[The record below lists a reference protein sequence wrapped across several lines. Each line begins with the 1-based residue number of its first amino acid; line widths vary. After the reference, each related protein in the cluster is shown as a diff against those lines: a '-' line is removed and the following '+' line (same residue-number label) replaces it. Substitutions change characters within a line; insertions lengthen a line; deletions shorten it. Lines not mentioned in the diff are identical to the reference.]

1 MAREPKVCSCIRRAI
16 HASSAS
22 RSRRRALCQFLP
34 VPAKGRPAS
43 RVCLAKLFP
52 GILQVLPHRLHPR
65 LQGVLLRPQLGQL
78 GLLTGQVGLQGLP
91 AALLLRQ
98 VCLGPLGP
106 GFIGPHP
113 VPEKFHP
120 LTVVPELGFVVL
132 ELGP

>member
-1 MAREPKVCSCIRRAI
+1 MPPPPPVPGAGT
-16 HASSAS
+16 
-22 RSRRRALCQFLP
+22 LP
-34 VPAKGRPAS
+34 VPPGPGEGRLPS

>member
-1 MAREPKVCSCIRRAI
+1 MPPPPPVPGAGT
-16 HASSAS
+16 
-22 RSRRRALCQFLP
+22 LP
-34 VPAKGRPAS
+34 VPPGPGEGPPAKPSLPGEA
-43 RVCLAKLFP
+43 VP

>member
-1 MAREPKVCSCIRRAI
+1 MLLHPQGHPCLLRLPFPAP
-16 HASSAS
+16 
-22 RSRRRALCQFLP
+22 ALCQFLP
-34 VPAKGRPAS
+34 VP
-43 RVCLAKLFP
+43 KLFP
-52 GILQVLPHRLHPR
+52 GSLQVLPHRLHPR

>member
-1 MAREPKVCSCIRRAI
+1 MLLHPQGHPCLLRLPFPAP
-16 HASSAS
+16 
-22 RSRRRALCQFLP
+22 ALCQFLP
-34 VPAKGRPAS
+34 VPAKGRLPS

-78 GLLTGQVGLQGLP
+78 GLLTARSASRGLP